1 MKKQYK
7 DRYARN
13 HNTIS
18 QEENDRLKDFRVLV
32 AGSGGLGGFIIEELG
47 RLGIGHITA
56 VDGDVFEESNLNRQL
71 LSTEALLGT
80 PKAEAAGIRMQAVNS
95 EVEVIPKTLFITEEN
110 CEELIAGHDLVV
122 DALDRISV
130 RLLLEDCCEKQ
141 GIPLIHG
148 AIGGWYGQVTS
159 VFPGDRTLHQLY
171 PLDEKTGEPLTDKGA
186 ETELGNPSFT
196 PAVIASIQ
204 TAEAVKTLLGREG
217 VLRKKLLTI
226 DLLEQEYNVI
236 DL

>member
-47 RLGIGHITA
+47 RLGVGHITA

-95 EVEVIPKTLFITEEN
+95 EVEVIPKTIFITEEN

-130 RLLLEDCCEKQ
+130 RLLLEDCCILWMKRQ
-141 GIPLIHG
+141 GSRLPI
-148 AIGGWYGQVTS
+148 
-159 VFPGDRTLHQLY
+159 
-171 PLDEKTGEPLTDKGA
+171 KGRRR
-186 ETELGNPSFT
+186 N
-196 PAVIASIQ
+196 
-204 TAEAVKTLLGREG
+204 
-217 VLRKKLLTI
+217 
-226 DLLEQEYNVI
+226 
-236 DL
+236 